1 MLGRNLYIVE
11 DEFFFV
17 IDAFLSHGNI
27 VGVIIFTWGIIWGTN
42 ICRVVTKIE
51 ITVLEVPKLQKTI
64 P

>member
-1 MLGRNLYIVE
+1 MLV
-11 DEFFFV
+11 V
-17 IDAFLSHGNI
+17 FLSTGNI
-27 VGVIIFTWGIIWGTN
+27 VGVIIITWGRIIWGTN